1 MDKQVTYQ
9 KVESLRDV
17 FLPKLDNTV
26 NNNSIFNTKCHE
38 FSTKW
43 YMLFHFHS
51 SACAY
56 NHPYLPYNLHQK
68 SVPPLQ
74 LFWTSLFHPYLFIKS
89 YLQHPLTLP
98 SSTPQQF
105 FFPLFLRTGIPTIY
119 IKSIFPISAI

>member
-9 KVESLRDV
+9 KVESLRAA

-26 NNNSIFNTKCHE
+26 KTTLSSIQSVMNSLQK
-38 FSTKW
+38 

-74 LFWTSLFHPYLFIKS
+74 LFWTSLFHPCLFIKS

-119 IKSIFPISAI
+119 IKSIFTISAI